1 MFVSFPKQILKARMV
16 GSVCE
21 PGSWIPHLRG
31 LLICIWIEDD
41 DYDDDDIL
49 IFQHFWLWPDGI
61 FAIHVY
67 FDTKLDLL
75 EPIFP
80 HPLQSTDRLY
90 YWISLWKLYLETQ
103 PGSRSSGEGFR
114 DGGGIQ
120 RMRDLKRFKSES
132 EDEQKIHTSTF
143 RLLIFISSISS
154 FLLSFLLPSRQ
165 KKKYYM
171 GKMRLQSM

>member
-1 MFVSFPKQILKARMV
+1 MFASFPKQILKARMV
-16 GSVCE
+16 GSVRE

-61 FAIHVY
+61 FTVHVY
-67 FDTKLDLL
+67 YDTKLYRVY
-75 EPIFP
+75 F
-80 HPLQSTDRLY
+80 
-90 YWISLWKLYLETQ
+90 WISLWKLYLETQ

-120 RMRDLKRFKSES
+120 GMRDLKRFKSES

-143 RLLIFISSISS
+143 RLFNFIFLYF
-154 FLLSFLLPSRQ
+154 FLPFVLPSTF
-165 KKKYYM
+165 
-171 GKMRLQSM
+171 